1 MKVTLLDGGMG
12 QELIARTGKATTLW
26 SVQALLSDHD
36 LVRQV
41 HADFFSAGAEIAT
54 ANTYSILPDRLIPH
68 GLQDRLEELIKLA
81 CQQAVSARDAHGSGL
96 IAGSLG
102 PIGFSYQPHKCPP
115 AADAAEVYRRVCKAQ
130 RPYVDLFIA
139 ETMASVDQVRG
150 ALLGMS
156 DWGIPNWIAL
166 TVDDDDGRLLR
177 SGEPLEEVLPLLEE
191 FEVDAVL
198 LNCSVPEAITQGIPV
213 LAQSAHVVG
222 AYANGFTAINE
233 AFNSTDAT
241 VELLETRKD
250 LDAAAYA
257 DFAAQWISDG
267 ATIIGGCCEVGP
279 SHIAHLKQRFC

>member
-12 QELIARTGKATTLW
+12 QELIARAGEATSLW
-26 SVQALLSDHD
+26 SVQALLSDPD

-54 ANTYSILPDRLIPH
+54 TNTYSILPDRLIPH
-68 GLQDRLEELIKLA
+68 GLQDRLEELIELA
-81 CQQAVSARDAHGSGL
+81 CQQAVSARDTHGSGL

-102 PIGFSYQPHKCPP
+102 PLGFSYQPEKCPP

-130 RPYVDLFIA
+130 RPHVDLFIA

-156 DWGIPNWIAL
+156 DWDIPKWIAL

-177 SGEPLEEVLPLLEE
+177 SGEPLEEVLPLLEV
-191 FEVDAVL
+191 FEVDAIL
-198 LNCSVPEAITQGIPV
+198 LNCSVPEAVTQGIPV
-213 LAQSAHVVG
+213 LVHSSRVVG
-222 AYANGFTAINE
+222 AYANGFKAINE
-233 AFNSTDAT
+233 AFNSVGAT
-241 VELLETRKD
+241 VDLLETRND
-250 LDAAAYA
+250 LDASAYA